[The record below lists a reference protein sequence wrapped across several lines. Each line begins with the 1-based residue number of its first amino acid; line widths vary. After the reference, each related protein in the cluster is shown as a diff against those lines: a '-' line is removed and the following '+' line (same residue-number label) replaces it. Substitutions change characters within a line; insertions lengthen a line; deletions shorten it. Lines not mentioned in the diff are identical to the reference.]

1 MKPGDSVVVFCMDQ
15 RGHTKRLTPV
25 VSGLSLAGIHVHVF
39 TSQRFSKDIVE
50 AGGLYID
57 LYDGRRLDE
66 ADPSSTPNP
75 CRYVSFAGYYA
86 EQILSDVAALK
97 PSLVLHDGFAVIGQV
112 VAQALGI
119 PRVNICAGHNR
130 EPQAALKALIDDPIV
145 NISENCRNAVKTL
158 RDKYGIKNAS
168 PFSYITAISKDLNV
182 YCEPPQYLSE
192 DQREPFEPIAFFGS
206 LSENAISR
214 PPSGS
219 SLYCKHA
226 GVKQRIFVS
235 MGTLIWRHYEATA
248 RNLLEAI
255 REATEGLPEYS
266 VLVSLGGAAAG
277 NWVRRLEASNFRVE
291 LYVDQWSV
299 LSTSTVF
306 ITHQG
311 LNSTHEAVFHR
322 VPMISYPFL
331 ADQPAMAKCCQDMG
345 IAVPLSVE
353 LRGIVSADDVLSALL
368 KVDERRNAML
378 ERLSEARQWELD
390 VIARRGDVIRRI
402 MDLVP

>member
-15 RGHTKRLTPV
+15 RGHTQRLIPV
-25 VSGLSLAGIHVHVF
+25 ISALNIAGIHVHVF

-50 AGGLYID
+50 AGGLHID
-57 LYDGRRLDE
+57 LYEGRLLDE

-86 EQILSDVAALK
+86 EQIVSRAAALK

-130 EPQAALKALIDDPIV
+130 EPEAALKALIDDPIV

-168 PFSYITAISKDLNV
+168 PFSYVTSLSDDLNL
-182 YCEPPQYLSE
+182 YCEPPRYLSE
-192 DQREPFEPIAFFGS
+192 EQRKPFEPIAFFGS
-206 LSENAISR
+206 LSENTINRA
-214 PPSGS
+214 PSGP
-219 SLYCKHA
+219 SLYPKHA
-226 GVKQRIFVS
+226 GVTQRIYVS
-235 MGTLIWRHYEATA
+235 MGTLIWRYYETAA
-248 RNLLEAI
+248 RNLLETI
-255 REATEGLPEYS
+255 REATGDLPEYS
-266 VLVSLGGAAAG
+266 VLVSLGGATAG
-277 NWVRRLEASNFRVE
+277 EWVRCLDASNFRVE

-299 LSTSTVF
+299 LSESTVF
-306 ITHQG
+306 ITHHG

-331 ADQPAMAKCCQDMG
+331 ADQPGMAKCCQDMG
-345 IAVPLSVE
+345 FAIPLTHEV
-353 LRGIVSADDVLSALL
+353 LGTVSADDVRSALL
-368 KVDERRNAML
+368 KIEEQQSLML

-390 VIARRGDVIRRI
+390 VIARRGEVIRRI